1 MGIGNGTIER
11 CLIDTG
17 LSVNVLPHKEAQKLN
32 LVLSPAPVNHLEG
45 FDGSIAT
52 VDGEWRGEVQLGP
65 SGNKK
70 EISILVVDRATCPIL
85 GIQSI
90 RDFGLTLNFNNNTIG
105 FPTGQTV
112 SCMMI
117 APKNE

>member
-1 MGIGNGTIER
+1 M
-11 CLIDTG
+11 
-17 LSVNVLPHKEAQKLN
+17 
-32 LVLSPAPVNHLEG
+32 NHLEG

-65 SGNKK
+65 NGNKK
-70 EISILVVDRATCPIL
+70 EISILIVDRATCPIL